1 MRAGDSTTIDILAL
15 CEALVDLI
23 SLERG
28 ASLDDVD
35 SFKRYLG
42 GAPINVAATA
52 ARLGRSSAV
61 IARVG
66 HDAFGRFIRSEVRRL
81 QVEDTYLQVDGQ
93 HPTTLTFVASTTGT
107 PDFLMIRGADAFLQ
121 AIPEPNGLH
130 ASAPL
135 VQALERAKALHVSM
149 NALSLEPSRSTA
161 IDAIKQAHARGLVVS
176 LDPNYRPRIGPDA
189 ATLHHLLREVCPL
202 TTLLKPSLDDAS
214 AIFGPGYTK
223 AEYIERFQEYGA
235 HQVLLTL
242 GKDGVLVADGASH
255 TALMAEPID
264 VVDAT
269 GAGDAFTAGVLLALI
284 EGLDLVTA
292 ARLGQRVTAAKL
304 RAVGHS
310 AMLPSWTTLR
320 NSE

>member
-1 MRAGDSTTIDILAL
+1 MTAGDSPTIDILAL
-15 CEALVDLI
+15 GEALVDLI

-81 QVEDTYLQVDGQ
+81 QVEDTYLQVDAQ
-93 HPTTLTFVASTTGT
+93 RPTTLTFVASTIGT
-107 PDFLMIRGADAFLQ
+107 PDFLMVRGADAYLQ
-121 AIPEPNGLH
+121 ATPEPNGIH
-130 ASAPL
+130 ATASLA
-135 VQALERAKALHVSM
+135 QALARAKALHVSM

-161 IDAIKQAHARGLVVS
+161 INAIKQAHAAGLVVS
-176 LDPNYRPRIGPDA
+176 LDPNYRSRIGPDE
-189 ATLHHLLREVCPL
+189 ATLHHLLRELCPL
-202 TTLLKPSLDDAS
+202 TTLVKPSLDDAI
-214 AIFGPGYTK
+214 AIFGPGYSKT
-223 AEYIERFQEYGA
+223 EYIKRFQEYGA
-235 HQVLLTL
+235 RRVLLTL
-242 GKDGVLVADGASH
+242 GKDGVLVADGETH
-255 TALMAEPID
+255 TALLAEQIE
-264 VVDAT
+264 VADAT

-284 EGLDLVTA
+284 EGLDLATA
-292 ARLGQRVTAAKL
+292 ARLGQRVSAAKL

-310 AMLPSWTTLR
+310 ALLPSWTMIR
-320 NSE
+320 DGV